1 MFSDHFFLHCHGIR
15 ETFCLKNSIAS
26 GLGNRTKAHDVR
38 VCTCK
43 FFDWRENHLRSSRF
57 FRRQWNIVFVVFFCT
72 HLHRSRPSRAPTR
85 GWERS
90 IEFSLPKGRA
100 ERPNSSTSKTFC
112 ETIYISYTDIV
123 SNKSV
128 SRMIPDSRLIPREV
142 KALVFDCDGTLVDT
156 MPIHWRA
163 WCKICKETGLV
174 FRKTDFYT
182 LAGVPGKKIINV
194 LAKQQGIKL
203 DPSDAYNRKREYFLE
218 GLKTVTAIQ
227 CVVRF
232 AEEAHKMG
240 LPTAVASGS
249 SRAQVLK
256 GTYNKYCNLY
266 RTVTRYS
273 RRDSS
278 LKFSLHK
285 SVYKVLFRECFW
297 FYFLSFGFI

>member
-1 MFSDHFFLHCHGIR
+1 
-15 ETFCLKNSIAS
+15 
-26 GLGNRTKAHDVR
+26 
-38 VCTCK
+38 
-43 FFDWRENHLRSSRF
+43 
-57 FRRQWNIVFVVFFCT
+57 
-72 HLHRSRPSRAPTR
+72 
-85 GWERS
+85 
-90 IEFSLPKGRA
+90 
-100 ERPNSSTSKTFC
+100 
-112 ETIYISYTDIV
+112 
-123 SNKSV
+123 
-128 SRMIPDSRLIPREV
+128 MIPDSRLIPREV

-203 DPSDAYNRKREYFLE
+203 DPSDTYNRKREYFLE

-232 AEEAHKMG
+232 AQEAHKIG

-256 GTYNKYCNLY
+256 GTTNIVIYIEPLLVIPGG
-266 RTVTRYS
+266 TVA
-273 RRDSS
+273 
-278 LKFSLHK
+278 LN
-285 SVYKVLFRECFW
+285 SVYTRVRSTLSGMFLILLLVVWIYITASHSLRSYNNSGWFVVRAQADAPNIPRKKLFLMYKSCSA
-297 FYFLSFGFI
+297 LSTTHDIHVMGLLVKRSSR

>member
-1 MFSDHFFLHCHGIR
+1 
-15 ETFCLKNSIAS
+15 
-26 GLGNRTKAHDVR
+26 
-38 VCTCK
+38 
-43 FFDWRENHLRSSRF
+43 
-57 FRRQWNIVFVVFFCT
+57 
-72 HLHRSRPSRAPTR
+72 
-85 GWERS
+85 
-90 IEFSLPKGRA
+90 
-100 ERPNSSTSKTFC
+100 
-112 ETIYISYTDIV
+112 
-123 SNKSV
+123 
-128 SRMIPDSRLIPREV
+128 MIPDSRLIPREV

-203 DPSDAYNRKREYFLE
+203 DPSDTYNRKREYFLE

-232 AEEAHKMG
+232 AQEAHKIG

-256 GTYNKYCNLY
+256 ALKLAGIDHMFDVILGNEDYKEHKPKPDAFITAANQLGVSPEDCWGFEDTDIGLEAIKQAGFHQSIDVRQMEGYPM
-266 RTVTRYS
+266 RTDENGLEITHATPEFHSTRY
-273 RRDSS
+273 RA
-278 LKFSLHK
+278 FTM
-285 SVYKVLFRECFW
+285 
-297 FYFLSFGFI
+297 